1 MMATLYVAFRLIV
14 VVVNELLLQIYEY
27 LDAGA
32 SGFLIGETLMR
43 GDDPGVELGR
53 LLQCS

>member
-1 MMATLYVAFRLIV
+1 M
-14 VVVNELLLQIYEY
+14 LQN
-27 LDAGA
+27 AGA

-43 GDDPGVELGR
+43 AADPGAKLKE